1 MRKRGRERE
10 EVCVCVCVCTCV
22 CVCVREGVRARARV
36 CGMCFL
42 LPCCRFRFGFR
53 STDESRSSSVHPLYS
68 TLLPLNHARTH
79 VQIVGSSEVPPL
91 HETKPADWPQLGCLK
106 HFLQQHSVT
115 IHPCTERADST
126 RLEIFRLS
134 YPIAPHIA
142 APKNYYER
150 GGTKVRVL
158 YRLIT

>member
-1 MRKRGRERE
+1 MR
-10 EVCVCVCVCTCV
+10 VCVRACVYVCVR
-22 CVCVREGVRARARV
+22 VCVREGVRV
-36 CGMCFL
+36 CGMHSL
-42 LPCCRFRFGFR
+42 LPFCRFRSRFR
-53 STDESRSSSVHPLYS
+53 STDESRSSSVHPLSLFNAS
-68 TLLPLNHARTH
+68 TTQPRTHARTH
-79 VQIVGSSEVPPL
+79 AQIVGSSEVPPL

-134 YPIAPHIA
+134 YPVAPHIA